1 MYKIRLTGVD
11 GLRGLAVSL
20 VVLGH
25 LFSYPRGGFLGVDIF
40 FVISGYIISKRILGK
55 SYKNIR
61 DFYIKRMKR
70 ILPSLLLTIMIIA
83 FGMVILKDYFFTSYI
98 KYILTF
104 TLNLVF
110 LRDQSSY
117 NFSGVSTYSPITHLW
132 SLSIEEQFYLLAPLF
147 FLLARLR
154 RGIYLIAALTL
165 ASLFLYIS
173 NFSEFGGMGN
183 YFSSLGRFWE
193 ILIGVVL
200 ATVEVRFSKVYLKW
214 QRVGNVAIMY
224 TLLSFLLVIAFTL
237 TYESQFLRLGQV
249 IVVVITALLIP
260 LERGWLL
267 NNKFISYIGIRSY
280 GIYLYHIPIFYLMLT
295 LGENIMFKF
304 LILLI
309 LILFSAL
316 SFKFIEVK
324 VINSKVSNRKLTLL
338 LILSLILTLLMS
350 TNLHKIERGGESKT
364 LILKEMKLI
373 CSSKTIVCADE
384 NDINSNASWINCR
397 DRKDY
402 LPDYFSRCLVNSN
415 HSERKVMIMGDSVAL
430 SYIPGLMKANSN
442 YDLYMNINYGCG
454 WISSDTDDIKLNGKR
469 EIKCNSSIK
478 ASYAYLAKIKPDVVV
493 LSMRAQ
499 QSYNAA
505 FVEDLGRD
513 DINLS
518 LERERVLGYY
528 QKYLK
533 QIEKFSK
540 KVILVLPPRY
550 LDAKNCEHPKSAFDR
565 CEAAFKDKKIIMTYQ
580 RENRKLME
588 ELVKNNPVL
597 YLYDSEALTCLPSL
611 SDCRWENPLGQSRVS
626 QVHLSFWLSLLFGEY
641 LDKKILSVF

>member
-1 MYKIRLTGVD
+1 VYKIRLTVVD

-61 DFYIKRMKR
+61 DFYIKRIKR
-70 ILPSLLLTIMIIA
+70 IFPPLLLTIMIIA

-154 RGIYLIAALTL
+154 RGIYFITALTL

-193 ILIGVVL
+193 ILAGVVL
-200 ATVEVRFSKVYLKW
+200 ATAEVRFSKVYLKW
-214 QRVGNVAIMY
+214 QRIGNVAIMY

-237 TYESQFLRLGQV
+237 TDESKFLRLGQV

-295 LGENIMFKF
+295 LSHSIWFKF
-304 LILLI
+304 LLL
-309 LILFSAL
+309 LFLLLFSHL
-316 SFKFIEVK
+316 SYRFIEVK
-324 VINSKVSNRKLTLL
+324 ATNSNVSGGKLTLML
-338 LILSLILTLLMS
+338 VFSLIFTLLVS
-350 TNLHKIERGGESKT
+350 FNLHKIDGGEGSKAK
-364 LILKEMKLI
+364 ILKEMKSI
-373 CSSKTIVCADE
+373 CDSKAIVCADE
-384 NDINSNASWINCR
+384 NNINSNASWINCR

-402 LPDYFSRCLVNSN
+402 LPDFFSRCLVSSN
-415 HSERKVMIMGDSVAL
+415 HSERKVMVMGDSVAL
-430 SYIPGLMKANSN
+430 SYIPGLMKANSD

-454 WISSDTDDIKLNGKR
+454 WISSDRDDTKLKGQR
-469 EIKCNSSIK
+469 EIKCNNSIK

-499 QSYNAA
+499 QSYNVA
-505 FVEDLGRD
+505 FVQDLGQD
-513 DINLS
+513 GINLS

-550 LDAKNCEHPKSAFDR
+550 LDAKNCEHPKSTFDR

-580 RENRKLME
+580 RDNRKLME
-588 ELVKNNPVL
+588 DLVRANPEV
-597 YLYDSEALTCLPSL
+597 YLYDSEGLTCLPSL
-611 SDCRWENPLGQSRVS
+611 DDCRWENPLGQSRVS